1 LRRYPQLPP
10 KLIALRF
17 FLHSCLIRE
26 VCLMC
31 ESIES
36 VTVQQFLLVGGEGFD
51 VSAVLLP

>member
-1 LRRYPQLPP
+1 LRRYPELPP

-17 FLHSCLIRE
+17 FLHGCLIRE